1 MDARL
6 SLLEAWLP
14 TALSEAR
21 DRQSWAE
28 EGAGQLAPAS
38 TDASF
43 RRYFRWSDAKHS
55 LIIMDAPPEQEDV
68 RPFMRIAGLLAGAGV
83 KTPAI
88 LAADP
93 QQGFLLMED
102 LGARTYLQSIQT
114 GISDAELERMFAG
127 AISTLVRWQASS
139 RPGEL
144 PDYDEAILRRELEL
158 FPDWFV
164 GRHLQRAL
172 SAEQQAEQQAD
183 WEVLCGVLLDSHLAE
198 SKVFVHRD
206 YMPRNLMTAS
216 GEPGVLDFQD
226 ALYGPASYDVTSLFA
241 DAFFNLPLTE
251 RENWI
256 QRYWQQAR
264 TAGIALPER
273 FDEFLGQSR
282 LMGVQRHLK
291 VLGIF
296 ARIRYR
302 DGKPHYL
309 EDAPRFIQYLRDA
322 CSSDACL
329 APLVRLLDSL
339 EL

>member
-1 MDARL
+1 M
-6 SLLEAWLP
+6 P

-21 DRQSWAE
+21 GHQDWTE

-68 RPFMRIAGLLAGAGV
+68 RPFMRIAGLLADAGV

-102 LGARTYLQSIQT
+102 LGARTYLQSIQAGVT
-114 GISDAELERMFAG
+114 DAELERMFDG

-144 PDYDEAILRRELEL
+144 PDYDEAVLRRELEL

-164 GRHLQRAL
+164 GRHLQRTL
-172 SAEQQAEQQAD
+172 SAEQRAD
-183 WEVLCGVLLDSHLAE
+183 WETLCRVLLDSHLAE
-198 SKVFVHRD
+198 SRVFVHRD
-206 YMPRNLMTAS
+206 YMPRNLMTAP

-273 FDEFLGQSR
+273 FDDFLGQSR

-309 EDAPRFIQYLRDA
+309 EDAPRFIRYLRDA
-322 CSSDACL
+322 CASDARL